1 VSKGLKQK
9 VHVITMGC
17 AKNVVDSEKLMAQ
30 LKLSNIEIT
39 PSLDDADIAVINTC
53 GFIEAAKQESV
64 DMIIENVR
72 LKASGKLKRVY
83 AMGCLTERYMVD
95 LQKEIPEVDRF
106 FGSNEMPNVL
116 MELGAEYKYELLGER
131 MLTTPKHFAYLKI
144 SEGCDNPCSFC
155 AIPLMR
161 GKHVGRSVEHIVDE
175 ARRLAE
181 QGVRELVVIGQDTT
195 YYGLDTNGA
204 RHLPQLLQKIGDID
218 GIDWVRLMYA
228 YPAKFPDG
236 VLDVIAGHP
245 HICKYLDMPIQH
257 IADPVLKSMRRG
269 ISQRA
274 LRELIDEIRRR
285 VPMITLR
292 TTLIVGYPNETKKEF
307 DELLDFVNDVR
318 FDRLGV
324 FTYSREEGTSAYV
337 LGDPVPAKEKERRQA
352 AIMQAQQ
359 TISEQNNQLLINT
372 TQRIIVDR
380 IDEGV
385 YVGRTERDAPEIDNE
400 VFVHSC
406 RNLNIGDFV
415 EVDINDATEYDLYGS
430 VHGEETVPAI
440 V

>member
-1 VSKGLKQK
+1 LKQK

-39 PSLDDADIAVINTC
+39 SRLDDADIAVINTC

-72 LKASGKLKRVY
+72 RKASGKLKRVY

-95 LQKEIPEVDRF
+95 MQKEIPEVDRF
-106 FGSNEMPNVL
+106 FGSNELPNVL
-116 MELGAEYKYELLGER
+116 RELGAEYKYELLGER
-131 MLTTPKHFAYLKI
+131 VLTTPKHFAYLKI

-175 ARRLAE
+175 AKRLAG
-181 QGVRELVVIGQDTT
+181 QGVKELVVIGQDTT
-195 YYGLDTNGA
+195 YFGLDTNGE
-204 RHLPQLLQKIGDID
+204 RQLPQLLQKLADID
-218 GIDWVRLMYA
+218 GIEWVRLMYA
-228 YPAKFPDG
+228 YPAKFPDE
-236 VLDVIAGHP
+236 VLDIIAGHP

-257 IADPVLKSMRRG
+257 IADPVLRSMRRG

-274 LRELIDEIRRR
+274 LRELIAEIRAR
-285 VPMITLR
+285 VPNIALR
-292 TTLIVGYPNETKKEF
+292 TTLIVGYPNETEKEF
-307 DELLDFVNDVR
+307 DELLDFVSDVK

-324 FTYSREEGTSAYV
+324 FTYSQEEGTAAYE

-352 AIMQAQQ
+352 AIMQVQQ
-359 TISEQNNQLLINT
+359 AISEEKNQLLINT
-372 TQRIIVDR
+372 TQRVLVDR
-380 IDEGV
+380 IDDGV
-385 YVGRTERDAPEIDNE
+385 YAGRTERDAPEIDNE
-400 VFVHSC
+400 VFVHSS
-406 RNLNIGDFV
+406 RNLSTGDFV
-415 EVDINDATEYDLYGS
+415 EVDIDDATEYDLFGS
-430 VHGEETVPAI
+430 VHGEENTRATV
-440 V
+440 